1 MGLLEIAKNYYAK
14 SNNYGYTVM
23 RETKKANENGETT
36 YITLGYVGTVEEA
49 IKLVLK
55 DMVHR
60 RISESVVT
68 KLSEALEYYRQQ
80 EKEIA
85 EVLKGVEV

>member
-23 RETKKANENGETT
+23 RETKKVNENGETT